1 MTRQDRRWPH
11 LLPTTPLD
19 PDWRR
24 KDRWKVLAA
33 RVSRLWPERRLERES
48 SIAGGNAM
56 NVREIMNPSVVS
68 CRAEDSLHR
77 ASQIMWENDV
87 GAVPVVDEGG
97 RLVGIVT
104 DRDICMAAYTQGIP
118 LQGISVSSAM
128 AQQVWSCHATDS
140 LRNAEE
146 LMSSRQV
153 RRIPVVDGDN
163 RPIGMLSL
171 NDLVR
176 HADSSRHTEHEGD
189 DLVHTLA
196 AI

>member
-1 MTRQDRRWPH
+1 
-11 LLPTTPLD
+11 
-19 PDWRR
+19 
-24 KDRWKVLAA
+24 
-33 RVSRLWPERRLERES
+33 
-48 SIAGGNAM
+48 M
-56 NVREIMNPSVVS
+56 NVREIMHTEVVT

-87 GAVPVVDEGG
+87 GAVPVVDDKGQ
-97 RLVGIVT
+97 LVGIVT

-118 LQGISVSSAM
+118 LQGISVASAM
-128 AQQVWSCHATDS
+128 ATPVSSCHATDS
-140 LRNAEE
+140 LRDAEQ
-146 LMSSRQV
+146 LMSARQV

-176 HADSSRHTEHEGD
+176 HADSSRHTEHEPQ

-196 AI
+196 AISRPRGPASGARTTARA